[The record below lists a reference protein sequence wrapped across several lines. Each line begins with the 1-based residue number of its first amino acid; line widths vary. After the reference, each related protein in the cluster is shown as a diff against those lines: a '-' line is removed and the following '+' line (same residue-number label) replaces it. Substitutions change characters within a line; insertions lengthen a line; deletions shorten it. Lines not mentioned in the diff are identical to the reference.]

1 VLPRTR
7 FAIPPFPPAR
17 MPKKSTR
24 HRPFRSLA
32 KLEAPRKVEPRTFSD
47 RMVREGT
54 ARLEKRVRRVP
65 PPPARRAVSLP
76 TDAPTFRVER
86 EEDFV
91 AGYRS
96 DLSASTR
103 SRLRGTPMATLD
115 LHHHDTEAARKHI
128 TRFLSEARALRREL
142 VLVIVGRGR
151 HSPGGHAVLRH
162 EVDGWLTTPPA
173 ATHVLAFRTAP
184 RDLGGSGGIVVL
196 LAPARERRTRA

>member
-1 VLPRTR
+1 
-7 FAIPPFPPAR
+7 
-17 MPKKSTR
+17 MPKKSTH
-24 HRPFRSLA
+24 HRPFRVLS
-32 KLEAPRKVEPRTFSD
+32 KLVTAPKAHPRTFAEA
-47 RMVREGT
+47 MAREGT
-54 ARLEKRVRRVP
+54 VRLEKNVSRVS
-65 PPPARRAVSLP
+65 PPAARRPLSAP
-76 TDAPTFRVER
+76 QDAPAFRVER

-91 AGYRS
+91 AGYRADS
-96 DLSASTR
+96 SASAR

-115 LHHHDTEAARKHI
+115 LHHHDAEAARKRI

-142 VLVIVGRGR
+142 VLIIVGRGR

-162 EVDGWLTTPPA
+162 EVAGWLTTPPA